1 MDQLEDE
8 CDETLSR
15 MDRLLRDGGSAD
27 RIQTLARKLTI
38 LVTKLEK
45 EASTD
50 LITGMKNAS
59 HDRLSRIKARRETL
73 IERMNS
79 KAVFGSKQLPDVRFV
94 SRLGY

>member
-15 MDRLLRDGGSAD
+15 MDRLLRDGGSSD
-27 RIQTLARKLTI
+27 RLQTLARKLTI

-59 HDRLSRIKARRETL
+59 HERLSKIKARRETL

-79 KAVFGSKQLPDVRFV
+79 KAVFGSKHLPDVRFV
-94 SRLGY
+94 